1 MQDQDGIAELERRIS
16 VAIGR
21 IGSGVERLSARAEA
35 LLAARSPGTDAPV
48 VGHAVDQG
56 GGEVPAA
63 ALADRSPAH
72 TSTVGPAVATAPPP
86 PAPIARAE
94 TAEIARLERLI
105 REKDAEILRLRD
117 ALAAEKAGASDMAAK
132 LRLARDRESSSA
144 PGALEARVE
153 KMTRQ
158 LDVQGLE
165 LQRMR
170 KTVIQLREHLRVLH
184 EAAAEGLAEP
194 HLVNKAML
202 AELEALRAARHV
214 DLAEVD
220 EILAELEP
228 LIEEARAHG

>member
-1 MQDQDGIAELERRIS
+1 MQDQDRITELERRIS
-16 VAIGR
+16 AAIGR
-21 IGSGVERLSARAEA
+21 IGAGVEQLSVRAEA
-35 LLAARSPGTDAPV
+35 LMTGRVAASDGEAGQAEGKAAPSPSLAAAPDTAAAPV
-48 VGHAVDQG
+48 EPGFA
-56 GGEVPAA
+56 
-63 ALADRSPAH
+63 
-72 TSTVGPAVATAPPP
+72 
-86 PAPIARAE
+86 PAPRSDSS
-94 TAEIARLERLI
+94 EIARLERML
-105 REKDAEILRLRD
+105 RDRDAEILRLRD
-117 ALAAEKAGASDMAAK
+117 ALAAEKAAASDLASK
-132 LRLARDRESSSA
+132 LRAVRDREAATA
-144 PGALEARVE
+144 PGALEAKVE

-170 KTVIQLREHLRVLH
+170 KTTIQLREHLRVLH